1 VSTEEAKKAFT
12 EACHKY
18 IPTTFDIKIN
28 SFKDIIY
35 ESEKGNRFLLHACY
49 LLTFISLL
57 VVVLSIYS
65 SISLDATT
73 RQKEISLRKING
85 AHRKD
90 IFKHFVSPYIITYTV
105 TFIIIYP
112 QLAEFISWQV
122 DNAHNYDEIFST
134 GRMIVYAIL
143 VFVGTIA
150 LLAITSWHKIRMIM
164 NINPADVIRKE

>member
-1 VSTEEAKKAFT
+1 
-12 EACHKY
+12 
-18 IPTTFDIKIN
+18 
-28 SFKDIIY
+28 
-35 ESEKGNRFLLHACY
+35 
-49 LLTFISLL
+49 
-57 VVVLSIYS
+57 
-65 SISLDATT
+65 
-73 RQKEISLRKING
+73 
-85 AHRKD
+85 
-90 IFKHFVSPYIITYTV
+90 V